1 MATPQLIRVINR
13 ARHHRPPY
21 LRHLCVGKA
30 VRDAFS
36 IDPHGLATIAMPKE
50 RKEQSRRLDANHPAF
65 TGTTCAHFTGELPA
79 GVNDRIGQLRREGVG
94 ATALRD
100 ARAEL
105 EARLTP
111 AAPPQPPAIPA
122 AAPTG
127 VLRAVCSIPA
137 T

>member
-36 IDPHGLATIAMPKE
+36 INLHELATIAMPKE

-65 TGTTCAHFTGELPA
+65 TGTTCARFTGELPA
-79 GVNDRIGQLRREGVG
+79 GVNDR
-94 ATALRD
+94 
-100 ARAEL
+100 
-105 EARLTP
+105 
-111 AAPPQPPAIPA
+111 
-122 AAPTG
+122 TG
-127 VLRAVCSIPA
+127 
-137 T
+137 